1 MFINIKLL
9 INGVKKSRIEG
20 YVVAGRGLQCKLN
33 EVILNSGPFKVCTRK
48 VELPAKLGSPS
59 ESRQQDV
66 VRIAKF
72 YVSLVHYLL
81 AK

>member
-1 MFINIKLL
+1 M
-9 INGVKKSRIEG
+9 
-20 YVVAGRGLQCKLN
+20 AGRGLQCKLN

-48 VELPAKLGSPS
+48 VELPSTLGSSS

-66 VRIAKF
+66 VRIAT
-72 YVSLVHYLL
+72 YYCLE